1 MSLVY
6 ISIFPDMQVSNI
18 FPMKTGAA
26 LLSSALFQVP
36 TTPQAQESIYGQVQV
51 KQGQMGHFKRP
62 FLGTQFEGN
71 VV

>member
-1 MSLVY
+1 
-6 ISIFPDMQVSNI
+6 
-18 FPMKTGAA
+18 MKTGAA

-62 FLGTQFEGN
+62 FLETQFEGN